1 MSDNIILGM
10 SGLGMFLFGMIYMEN
25 ALKDAAGRSF
35 KDVLKKSTDTIIKAI
50 IVGILA
56 TMLFQSS
63 SIVSLMTLSFVGA
76 GLMNLRSGIGIIFGA
91 NIGTTAT
98 AWIVALF
105 GFKINIEAIAIP
117 MIGFASIALIVFSS
131 KRTLSSISKIFIGF
145 GIMFLGLGYMKES
158 TEIFAK
164 TFDLSHYLNYHEM
177 AYIGMGFVLTAV
189 IQASAAVNAII
200 LSALNSGIID
210 FRVGTSMVIGAN
222 IGTTSTAILGAIG
235 GTADKKRIAL
245 AHLLFNVIT
254 GVIAFLLLPLLTMLI
269 TEKLGFENDLTT
281 GLALFH
287 TIFNVLGVLILAP
300 FIPMFADYL
309 NRLFVKR
316 EDSIIKY
323 IDKVDTK
330 VSDASITALKNE
342 TIHFLKKS
350 MEFILFN
357 LNIRPVEVLVEK
369 APTKSI
375 LFNNRDVLELSF
387 DKMYEDLKAYEM
399 KIIAFAN
406 DITKTQ
412 LTQSEVTELDKLL
425 RSLREISFANKGI
438 KDIKSNIDEVSGC
451 GSAFEADVYERFRKR
466 FVKLFKNF
474 AKIMDGDLS
483 ETPKLVKIYK
493 SIEADN
499 KSSLNTISNAIKAYS
514 IRDTLASSVMN
525 ADRVVYNSSVSLLE
539 ALKLIFV
546 VELKDENGEILE
558 SSAKSEVELIK
569 S

>member
-1 MSDNIILGM
+1 
-10 SGLGMFLFGMIYMEN
+10 
-25 ALKDAAGRSF
+25 
-35 KDVLKKSTDTIIKAI
+35 
-50 IVGILA
+50 
-56 TMLFQSS
+56 
-63 SIVSLMTLSFVGA
+63 
-76 GLMNLRSGIGIIFGA
+76 
-91 NIGTTAT
+91 
-98 AWIVALF
+98 
-105 GFKINIEAIAIP
+105 
-117 MIGFASIALIVFSS
+117 
-131 KRTLSSISKIFIGF
+131 
-145 GIMFLGLGYMKES
+145 MKES